1 MSIKRLLNKIFKVR
15 RNLEKNE
22 RELELLSEFINL
34 PLKYKEILEHIRY
47 DLKVKIM
54 KDDTLS
60 NFSQL
65 DFIPVTLLRE
75 FGLNDSGLALSITKN
90 DEIIALTKIKENKE
104 INSIEILSLEIKE
117 RVLLKVI
124 LAKIIEICHLN
135 YQNKDLLVWV
145 DIEFEED
152 FSSLGFNPFIG
163 QIEEIDSKLV
173 SLFRLTWNGE
183 YENK

>member
-65 DFIPVTLLRE
+65 DFISVTLLRE

-135 YQNKDLLVWV
+135 YHNKDLLVWV

>member
-65 DFIPVTLLRE
+65 DFIPVTLLS
-75 FGLNDSGLALSITKN
+75 LNDSDLALSITKN

-104 INSIEILSLEIKE
+104 INSIDILSLEIKE

-124 LAKIIEICHLN
+124 LAKTIEICHLN